1 MAKTT
6 EVLDASWMHDNVPVR
21 LLVFPVFVFVSFVG
35 CSSVSTDAYD
45 ADCVWVATRDV
56 DEIVRNMFAAEGDDI
71 ESEVGF
77 AGDR

>member
-6 EVLDASWMHDNVPVR
+6 EVFEASWMHDNVPVS

-71 ESEVGF
+71 ESEVRF

>member
-1 MAKTT
+1 MAKTS
-6 EVLDASWMHDNVPVR
+6 EVFEASRMHDNVPVG

-56 DEIVRNMFAAEGDDI
+56 DKIVRNMFAAEGDDI